1 MMNQWPNIAEISRQE
16 WQERAKQKGWW
27 LLVDSAINS
36 DVLNFIPAPQP
47 QSRLYWDEMGEVH
60 ASISPYLIPMHSID
74 WLDEN
79 ITHKSNWG
87 MAIQINEA
95 FHYETLD
102 RQQEILLSHL
112 RTWSL
117 AQAPEQEV
125 AILRINDWSI
135 FHVLWNATA
144 AEKQPELKGPIQSL
158 CYWEAED
165 ESAFMSSLTGDM
177 NPEVLVKT
185 PIQLT
190 DEQYLGLSNWA
201 DRHQHQ
207 KYREHLQQHHQD
219 THKWS
224 EDEWKAFLSQQTKQ
238 ARDYGFEQPN
248 DVVRYLSLSVVMG
261 KDFID
266 TSWAKEV
273 LSKPSHQGK
282 KSHMDQL
289 FAQALKQL
297 NEESS
302 TS

>member
-1 MMNQWPNIAEISRQE
+1 MMNQWPNSTEVSRQE
-16 WQERAKQKGWW
+16 WQERAQQKGWW
-27 LLVDSAINS
+27 LLVDSAINA

-79 ITHKSNWG
+79 ITHKPNWG
-87 MAIQINEA
+87 MAIQINDA
-95 FHYETLD
+95 FHGETLD

-144 AEKQPELKGPIQSL
+144 TEQQPELKGPIQSL
-158 CYWEAED
+158 CYWEAEGG
-165 ESAFMSSLTGDM
+165 SVLMSHLTGEM
-177 NPEVLVKT
+177 SPEVLVKT

-190 DEQYLGLSNWA
+190 DEQYLGLSHWA

-207 KYREHLQQHHQD
+207 AYREHLQQHHQD
-219 THKWS
+219 THQWS
-224 EDEWKAFLSQQTKQ
+224 EDEWNAFLPQQTKQ
-238 ARDYGFEQPN
+238 AREYGFEQPN

-261 KDFID
+261 RHFIG
-266 TSWAKEV
+266 TPWAKEV
-273 LSKPSHQGK
+273 LSKPSHQGQ
-282 KSHMDQL
+282 KSKMDQL